1 MLNYNNIDKILLN
14 YTIELLEKYESK
26 LNISKYAMEQ
36 DNNKDLDYKIKLL
49 DIDIEEVERTL
60 DMLRQL

>member
-1 MLNYNNIDKILLN
+1 MKKEIDKILLN

-36 DNNKDLDYKIKLL
+36 DNNKDSDYRIKLL
-49 DIDIEEVERTL
+49 DIDIEEVEKTL

>member
-1 MLNYNNIDKILLN
+1 
-14 YTIELLEKYESK
+14 
-26 LNISKYAMEQ
+26 MEQ
-36 DNNKDLDYKIKLL
+36 DNNKDSDYRIKLL

>member
-1 MLNYNNIDKILLN
+1 
-14 YTIELLEKYESK
+14 
-26 LNISKYAMEQ
+26 MEQ

-49 DIDIEEVERTL
+49 DIDIEEVEKTL

>member
-1 MLNYNNIDKILLN
+1 
-14 YTIELLEKYESK
+14 
-26 LNISKYAMEQ
+26 MEQ

>member
-1 MLNYNNIDKILLN
+1 MKKEIDKILLN

>member
-1 MLNYNNIDKILLN
+1 MKKEIDKILLN
-14 YTIELLEKYESK
+14 YTRELLEKYESK

>member
-1 MLNYNNIDKILLN
+1 MKKEIDKILLN

-49 DIDIEEVERTL
+49 DIDNEEVERTL

>member
-1 MLNYNNIDKILLN
+1 MKKEIDKILLN

-49 DIDIEEVERTL
+49 DIDIEEVERL
-60 DMLRQL
+60 LIC

>member
-1 MLNYNNIDKILLN
+1 MKKEIDKILLN

-49 DIDIEEVERTL
+49 DIDIEEVEITL